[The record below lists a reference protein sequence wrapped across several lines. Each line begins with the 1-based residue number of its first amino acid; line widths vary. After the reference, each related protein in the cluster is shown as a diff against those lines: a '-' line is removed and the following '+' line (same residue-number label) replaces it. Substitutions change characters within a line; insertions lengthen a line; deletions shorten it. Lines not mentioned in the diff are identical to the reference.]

1 MSCQIQKN
9 MIVLTETVD
18 NKVQF
23 SNSNLDGRVYIG
35 VVSYCIVALAE
46 ERKKP
51 KQASVIKGCLK
62 IHGKS
67 GVRGSKYLQH
77 RVHPFNIIISKYHF
91 VQLDFLKKSCLSDKD
106 FILFR
111 YFQYFH
117 YFIYFTIFSDQRGR
131 ILELRF
137 FLDIS

>member
-1 MSCQIQKN
+1 M
-9 MIVLTETVD
+9 
-18 NKVQF
+18 
-23 SNSNLDGRVYIG
+23 
-35 VVSYCIVALAE
+35 
-46 ERKKP
+46 
-51 KQASVIKGCLK
+51 IKGCLK

-137 FLDIS
+137 FLDISWSFANHISTCWSNILLWHQQFNQHFYTDGKMRLLLDEAPARNKYFILQST